1 MQHIVH
7 KVNTCLLDQFF
18 SVTSSVHPLFFSSH
32 FGSSYGDPRN
42 DVASNDVASQLVV
55 RGMVVNLTP
64 PKTSSRVVKIRLG
77 NYNVG
82 IMQNQFETDRA
93 LRKVM
98 HKLNSVIHKCV
109 IVGEIDMM
117 SMCEVGGHGKGM
129 PAVRILPETHLP
141 VLRAGHGQIA
151 YCNMQNYMS
160 CWNFNVDAS
169 QLGLQQIR
177 PPVMHRLAQYGAR
190 CDPRLLVQIFS
201 KSEHSRDSTFTA
213 KLVQGNL
220 HIRTPNEG
228 PTPSIVM
235 RKRILLQALLRLLAA
250 ARLETERSN
259 DDASQPVVCVLL
271 GDPNLS
277 KSQGEEAVQQL
288 QLVEEPQWDHSYKPG
303 HGKIF
308 PDMRNSRHVI
318 LNT

>member
-1 MQHIVH
+1 MFIH
-7 KVNTCLLDQFF
+7 CSSL
-18 SVTSSVHPLFFSSH
+18 VTLAQ
-32 FGSSYGDPRN
+32 SYGDPRN

-77 NYNVG
+77 KFNVG

-98 HKLNSVIHKCV
+98 RNLDRVIHKCV
-109 IVGEIDMM
+109 IVGELDVMT
-117 SMCEVGGHGKGM
+117 MCEVGGHAKGM
-129 PAVRILPETHLP
+129 PAAGILPETHLP
-141 VLRAGHGQIA
+141 VLRAGSVA

-228 PTPSIVM
+228 PSPSIVM
-235 RKRILLQALLRLLAA
+235 RKRILVQALRLLLAA
-250 ARLETERSN
+250 ARQETERAN

-277 KSQGEEAVQQL
+277 KSQGDEAVQQL
-288 QLVEEPQWDHSYKPG
+288 QPVVDAQWDHSYKPV

>member
-1 MQHIVH
+1 MR
-7 KVNTCLLDQFF
+7 NLD
-18 SVTSSVHPLFFSSH
+18 
-32 FGSSYGDPRN
+32 R
-42 DVASNDVASQLVV
+42 
-55 RGMVVNLTP
+55 
-64 PKTSSRVVKIRLG
+64 
-77 NYNVG
+77 
-82 IMQNQFETDRA
+82 
-93 LRKVM
+93 
-98 HKLNSVIHKCV
+98 VIHKCV
-109 IVGEIDMM
+109 IVGELDMM
-117 SMCEVGGHGKGM
+117 TMCEVGGHVKGM
-129 PAVRILPETHLP
+129 PAAGILPETHLP
-141 VLRAGHGQIA
+141 VLRAGSIA

-177 PPVMHRLAQYGAR
+177 PPMMHRLAQYGAR
-190 CDPRLLVQIFS
+190 CDPRFLVQIFS
-201 KSEHSRDSTFTA
+201 KSEHSRGSTVTA

-228 PTPSIVM
+228 PSPSIVM
-235 RKRILLQALLRLLAA
+235 RKRILVQALRLLLAA
-250 ARLETERSN
+250 ARQETERAN

-277 KSQGEEAVQQL
+277 KAQGDEAVQQL
-288 QLVEEPQWDHSYKPG
+288 QPVVDAQWDHSYKPV